1 MISKHSH
8 QLQSRPP
15 YCVSSYRHR
24 CTELGLLPLLI
35 TIGGGGEGEMGRGRG
50 GRGEERWKEGVR
62 EGGIEGERGGGG
74 RRVKNVSVY
83 ISYRLLMEL
92 KLHSYGTWGCFC

>member
-24 CTELGLLPLLI
+24 ARAIVTPDNYR
-35 TIGGGGEGEMGRGRG
+35 GRGRG
-50 GRGEERWKEGVR
+50 GEGERGR
-62 EGGIEGERGGGG
+62 GIEGERGGGG
-74 RRVKNVSVY
+74 RRVKNVGVY

-92 KLHSYGTWGCFC
+92 SYTGCWSYGTWDCLC